1 MPAELW
7 FLRPLV
13 LTLLFELTGAY
24 LCGIRRRRC
33 LGVVVLVNVITNPL
47 LQIVSG
53 LLSRMLSAL
62 PLKAISPLMAL
73 IVTRPAGAPL
83 MALTL
88 MSPLMLWALSFS
100 GMTAFTSISPD
111 FAFRSISESAARP
124 AVRSLSNSPC

>member
-13 LTLLFELTGAY
+13 LTVLFELAGAY

-53 LLSRMLSAL
+53 LLSRILSGGV
-62 PLKAISPLMAL
+62 LKAVMYLVLEPL
-73 IVTRPAGAPL
+73 IVLAEGWVYHRTITHDHPYRLSLILNVISIAGGFL
-83 MALTL
+83 WKTL
-88 MSPLMLWALSFS
+88 F
-100 GMTAFTSISPD
+100 GF
-111 FAFRSISESAARP
+111 
-124 AVRSLSNSPC
+124 